1 MAITYSWGVAQ
12 LERQLSDGVVYTVHY
27 TISADDGTYASSAYG
42 SLGLEAPEEDSLIP
56 YAQLTP
62 EIVTGWVK
70 DKFGTEKVAEIEA
83 ALAAQIE
90 QQRTPTTGTGLPWA
104 S

>member
-1 MAITYSWGVAQ
+1 MAITYQWSVANMD
-12 LERQLSDGVVYTVHY
+12 RTLSNGYVGTVHY

-42 SLGLEAPEEDSLIP
+42 SLGLEAPEENDAIP

-62 EIVTGWVK
+62 DIVTGWVK
-70 DKFGTEKVAEIEA
+70 EKFGDEKVAEIEA
-83 ALAAQIE
+83 ALAEQIS
-90 QQRTPTTGTGLPWA
+90 QQRTPTNGTGVPW

>member
-1 MAITYSWGVAQ
+1 MAITYQWSVANMD
-12 LERQLSDGVVYTVHY
+12 RTLSNGYVGTVHY

-42 SLGLEAPEEDSLIP
+42 SLGLEAPEEDDAIP

-70 DKFGTEKVAEIEA
+70 EKFGAEKVAEIEA
-83 ALAAQIE
+83 ALAEQIS
-90 QQRTPTTGTGLPWA
+90 QQRTPANGTGVPW